1 MKRTTITITDD
12 LERAIESYRQDFD
25 IPLELDAVVRSALTE
40 YLADRGYLVVEP
52 GMQHSMDH
60 RDFIPGTG
68 PKPEPLANAPVLDE
82 EHSVSAA
89 VIEDRR

>member
-25 IPLELDAVVRSALTE
+25 IPLELDAVVQSALKE
-40 YLADRGYLVVEP
+40 YLADRGYLAGLE
-52 GMQHSMDH
+52 DA
-60 RDFIPGTG
+60 DEFDDIIFATG
-68 PKPEPLANAPVLDE
+68 PKPTPLEDAPTLADGSTVAE
-82 EHSVSAA
+82 A